1 MILHSGDKVRIR
13 RFKDLCCEY
22 NFDSYVYHNDLA
34 RGRTEDYVRNL
45 NNQGILGDDMH
56 LLCGQI
62 VKIHNILG
70 SGYWRLSTENQCSE
84 HFITNKAWHEDLFE
98 EPSKLRGIDNVDET

>member
-1 MILHSGDKVRIR
+1 MLHSGDNVRIR

-22 NFDSYVYHNDLA
+22 NFDSDVYQNDSVWGHA
-34 RGRTEDYVRNL
+34 EDYMRNL

-62 VKIHNILG
+62 VKYIIGQVLVIG
-70 SGYWRLSTENQCSE
+70 SFPQK
-84 HFITNKAWHEDLFE
+84 TNVQNTLLQKNN
-98 EPSKLRGIDNVDET
+98 GIKIYLKNRAS